1 MLVRGVLKHDV
12 GSDITVEWES
22 EERAVLDELHRVGV
36 GGASSRDSSSIR
48 GGLGVSLSE
57 SPKSISDSSFLSLD
71 SFSAF
76 PAVDELLR
84 VLVFELERV
93 IPVAFP

>member
-1 MLVRGVLKHDV
+1 MLVRGVLEHDV
-12 GSDITVEWES
+12 GSDITVKWES
-22 EERAVLDELHRVGV
+22 EERAVLDELHRAGF
-36 GGASSRDSSSIR
+36 GEGSSRDSSSIR
-48 GGLGVSLSE
+48 DGLGVSLSE
-57 SPKSISDSSFLSLD
+57 SPKSISDSSFGSFG

-84 VLVFELERV
+84 VLVFELERT